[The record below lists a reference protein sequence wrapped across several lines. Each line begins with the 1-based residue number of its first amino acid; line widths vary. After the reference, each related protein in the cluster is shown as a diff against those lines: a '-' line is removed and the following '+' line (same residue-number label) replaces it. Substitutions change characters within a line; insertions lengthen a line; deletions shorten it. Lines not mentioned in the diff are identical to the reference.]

1 MTPLRKAVMCRRF
14 LPVAA
19 GAVLA
24 IGLAACGSSASSGA
38 SSGGTAG
45 GSAAGGQ
52 CSNIPAGPIKLANI
66 VPLSGPTAQSGQLTE
81 IESNLT
87 VAYFNAHD
95 SVCGHKFSVTNYNDQ
110 GDPAT
115 SLGIARQL
123 VSQGNVIIMEDSLSS
138 AQNQIQPYL
147 MQQHVLV
154 VNGDGAYALFNA
166 AQNPTAFSVGPSNAQ
181 YAQLMVNWAKA
192 HGDND
197 IGILSDGTSF
207 SVELA
212 TDAEQDVKAAG
223 LTFIKTITYSPT
235 AIDLTTPLTQ
245 AKEAGIQT
253 LFPTGFTGIPEMV
266 SGIKDIGWSPKI
278 VGWGGL
284 NDFGV
289 TASQVPP
296 GTVDGCDI
304 SYTSGQPTSALLTP
318 TNTAL
323 LNAMKAK
330 IGVNPSTSGVVGEYF
345 YLLAIAHA
353 IVTANS
359 MDGAKLAA
367 ALSATSNLATNVPG
381 LNLNWTA
388 TPSVHNGFPSSALKE
403 CVLKPGPYDILYAA
417 SN

>member
-1 MTPLRKAVMCRRF
+1 MRQRSPAGLGRRVLPL
-14 LPVAA
+14 VA
-19 GAVLA
+19 GIVLA
-24 IGLAACGSSASSGA
+24 MGVAACGSSGTSSAGA
-38 SSGGTAG
+38 AGTSS
-45 GSAAGGQ
+45 AGGQ
-52 CSNIPAGPIKLANI
+52 CSNIPSGPIHLANI
-66 VPLSGPTAQSGQLTE
+66 EPLSGPTASSGQLTE
-81 IESNLT
+81 IESNVA

-95 SVCGHKFSVTNYNDQ
+95 SVCGHKFTLANYNDK

-115 SLGIARQL
+115 SLSISRQIA
-123 VSQGNVIIMEDSLSS
+123 SQGNVIIMNDSFSS

-323 LNAMKAK
+323 LNAFKAK
-330 IGVNPSTSGVVGEYF
+330 IGVNPQTVGILDGYF

-417 SN
+417 SS